1 MQPLS
6 IYEINENLEKLSDW
20 NLEDVGRIITRN
32 FKFEDFKEAVDFVN
46 KVSEVAE
53 TEKHHPDIRIYDYNN
68 VEIKLTTHSVLGLTG
83 KDFKVAEKIDSIN
96 FSN

>member
-6 IYEINENLEKLSDW
+6 ISEINENLEKLPDW

-46 KVSEVAE
+46 KVSEIAE
-53 TEKHHPDIRIYDYNN
+53 AEQHHPDIRIYDYNN
-68 VEIKLTTHSVLGLTG
+68 VEIKLTTHSAQGLTE
-83 KDFKVAEKIDSIN
+83 KDFDVYLRMDELGK
-96 FSN
+96 

>member
-6 IYEINENLEKLSDW
+6 ISEINENLEKLPDW

-46 KVSEVAE
+46 KVSEIAE
-53 TEKHHPDIRIYDYNN
+53 AEQHHPDIRIYDYNN
-68 VEIKLTTHSVLGLTG
+68 VEIKLTTHSAQGLTE
-83 KDFKVAEKIDSIN
+83 KDFDVALRIDELGK
-96 FSN
+96 